1 MLAIC
6 LHSELLKYLFPQ
18 PGEEGQISEKITAFL
33 WQHISEKKKNT
44 DINQTVQ
51 LSGFLVSKETVVLR
65 RWERKIKKMVL
76 LIIITLLT
84 FQLWLFKVNYKF
96 KVYLQIKIS
105 IKDGKSYFKNS
116 LSSLLKS
123 PISFTSQ
130 TWIGEG
136 FHSRMPR

>member
-6 LHSELLKYLFPQ
+6 LQSELLKYLFPQ

-33 WQHISEKKKNT
+33 WLHIPEKKKNT

-65 RWERKIKKMVL
+65 RWERKIKKLVL

-116 LSSLLKS
+116 LSSLLKR
-123 PISFTSQ
+123 PISFNSRSS
-130 TWIGEG
+130 IGKE